1 MDADARREFEL
12 LIPQI
17 PYVGGDGNALTQE
30 MIQSAMAL
38 ALYRAMNNQGRTT
51 EETGE
56 LLYKTVEAMVDSYPR
71 FLTRTIGFYEMSR
84 FGQRKTRKAA
94 AESQKRLYPSN
105 WVFNFVKGDGEDFD
119 WGIDY
124 VECGIV
130 KFFHVQGADDLTPYL
145 CLADFPMSEAFGMG
159 LTRTTTIAEGDE
171 KCNFRFKRGRA
182 TQQGWLPA
190 FLNDSK
196 A

>member
-1 MDADARREFEL
+1 MKEDKIKLPRREFLVESALIVGAVVLCGCSHADSRHGTNKGLVVPDYYTSRKEELLKDFDDLKKHARPILVSRYGNDFARAIDADARREFDL

-56 LLYKTVEAMVDSYPR
+56 LLYQTVEAMVDSYPR

-94 AESQKRLYPSN
+94 A
-105 WVFNFVKGDGEDFD
+105 D
-119 WGIDY
+119 
-124 VECGIV
+124 
-130 KFFHVQGADDLTPYL
+130 
-145 CLADFPMSEAFGMG
+145 
-159 LTRTTTIAEGDE
+159 
-171 KCNFRFKRGRA
+171 
-182 TQQGWLPA
+182 
-190 FLNDSK
+190 
-196 A
+196 